1 MSQSETLQACRQR
14 LRAALT
20 AVGIDEADL
29 EAVLLIQ
36 AATGLDRLRQMTQPE
51 RPLAPAEA
59 AQLAQWLP
67 KRLSRQ
73 PLSQILGTCEFYGLP
88 FTVGPDVLCPRPET
102 EMLVELVL
110 TDVGKGGRVLDLGT
124 GSGAIAIAIAAKRP
138 DLSLVA
144 IDRSEAALAVAR
156 QNGERLGVTIEW
168 RLGDWTAPLQPAERS
183 SFAAVV
189 SNPPYIPEADWRV
202 LEPEVR
208 DHEPK
213 GALVGGADGLAP
225 YRELPALVWPFL
237 IPGGLFAVELGQG
250 QAPAV
255 GDLFRM
261 AGYRNVQALPD
272 LAGIE
277 RVVLGRKATDTDR

>member
-14 LRAALT
+14 LREALS

-51 RPLAPAEA
+51 RPLAVAEA
-59 AQLAQWLP
+59 ALLAQWLP
-67 KRLSRQ
+67 KRLRRQ
-73 PLSQILGTCEFYGLP
+73 PLSQILGSCEFYGLP

-110 TDVGKGGRVLDLGT
+110 ANVGKGGRVLDLGT

-156 QNGERLGVTIEW
+156 QNGERLGVTVDW
-168 RLGDWTAPLQPAERS
+168 RLGDWTSPLQPAERG

-213 GALVGGADGLAP
+213 GALVGGVDGLAP

-237 IPGGLFAVELGQG
+237 IPDGLFAVELGQG

-255 GDLFRM
+255 SELFRM
-261 AGYRNVQALPD
+261 AGYRDVQALPD

-277 RVVLGRKATDTDR
+277 RVVLGRKPTDTDR